1 MEITSKFS
9 LKQSTFH
16 LTNASAVKNHKA
28 LKIDIIKNNR
38 TAFIAQMIKMNR
50 KKVEKNYTIII
61 NQLELAVKNKNHK
74 AVEILQEME
83 SQVLE
88 TLILQIS

>member
-16 LTNASAVKNHKA
+16 LTNASAVKNYKA

-38 TAFIAQMIKMNR
+38 KAFIAQMIKMNR
-50 KKVEKNYTIII
+50 KKVEKNYTLII